1 MKIIPFDKL
10 QEIADVFGP
19 FGIGSSNNPF
29 EIVME
34 FSGSRM
40 VNSPLFNQIL
50 EPEHIVISYQIIR
63 EDDSFGYVYLIK
75 PKLSV
80 E

>member
-1 MKIIPFDKL
+1 
-10 QEIADVFGP
+10 
-19 FGIGSSNNPF
+19 
-29 EIVME
+29 
-34 FSGSRM
+34 M

-50 EPEHIVISYQIIR
+50 NPEHIVISYQIIR